1 MLRDAGWGL
10 GPPALPHLPVTAN
23 HTPPFGDV
31 TKTYGVTHGDGSA
44 SVARIRASP
53 SGVAGKLAVV
63 VRVVTTLP
71 AEAVR
76 HVTTAAK
83 SGTGLVPRRLA
94 GTDGSLAS
102 TSPST
107 STRSS
112 PLASRSPRTSPL
124 MCHGS
129 GAAVTPEMAPAAP
142 MNGETLANAVSNCRT
157 SRLDAAAVPV
167 AANQTPPLGDVT
179 KTSGA
184 AHGVG
189 SDSRWWMKAFPPGVA
204 GKLALVTLDTATM
217 PAVDVSQL
225 TTAAK
230 SGTGLVP
237 RRFAGTAG
245 SLASTRCST
254 SMVNWPL
261 ASRSPWIDPIIQGSG
276 AAVTPRMAPA
286 APMNGDVLANAVS
299 NCRTSCREAPPEAAA
314 GTAALRL
321 AATSDPV
328 ISSALNG
335 ERMATS
341 LAAGT
346 AGVHAGQMRWKRP
359 AGSQRR

>member
-1 MLRDAGWGL
+1 MMRDAGRGL
-10 GPPALPHLPVTAN
+10 GPPPLPHLPVTAN

-63 VRVVTTLP
+63 VRMVTTLP

-129 GAAVTPEMAPAAP
+129 GAAVTPVMAPAAP

-157 SRLDAAAVPV
+157 SRLDAPAVPV
-167 AANQTPPLGDVT
+167 AANQTTPLGAVT

-184 AHGVG
+184 AQGVG
-189 SDSRWWMKAFPPGVA
+189 SDSRWWMKALPPGMVA
-204 GKLALVTLDTATM
+204 GKLAVVTLDTATA
-217 PAVDVSQL
+217 PFFEVSQL
-225 TTAAK
+225 TMAANC
-230 SGTGLVP
+230 GTGLRP
-237 RRFAGTAG
+237 RRLAGTAG
-245 SLASTRCST
+245 SLASTRWST
-254 SMVNWPL
+254 STVSMPF
-261 ASRSPWIDPIIQGSG
+261 ASRSPWMDRMAQGSG
-276 AAVTPRMAPA
+276 AAVTPRIAPA
-286 APMNGDVLANAVS
+286 APMNGETLANAVL
-299 NCRTSCREAPPEAAA
+299 NCRTSRSDAPSSV
-314 GTAALRL
+314 
-321 AATSDPV
+321 AATDISGARAKV
-328 ISSALNG
+328 ASSAPAS
-335 ERMATS
+335 ATRT
-341 LAAGT
+341 LASRLILGL
-346 AGVHAGQMRWKRP
+346 P
-359 AGSQRR
+359 PS

>member
-167 AANQTPPLGDVT
+167 AAN
-179 KTSGA
+179 
-184 AHGVG
+184 GVG
-189 SDSRWWMKAFPPGVA
+189 SDSRWWMKAFPPGMVA

-217 PAVDVSQL
+217 SADDVSQL

-237 RRFAGTAG
+237 RRLAGTAG

-254 SMVNWPL
+254 SMVNWPF
-261 ASRSPWIDPIIQGSG
+261 ASRSP
-276 AAVTPRMAPA
+276 
-286 APMNGDVLANAVS
+286 
-299 NCRTSCREAPPEAAA
+299 
-314 GTAALRL
+314 
-321 AATSDPV
+321 
-328 ISSALNG
+328 
-335 ERMATS
+335 
-341 LAAGT
+341 
-346 AGVHAGQMRWKRP
+346 
-359 AGSQRR
+359 